1 MKKPRKQKNNMN
13 NDKPGPKKIANI
25 EKKAITDL
33 LNSVLKDHLLQQS
46 VYKNDKIKNIQS
58 LVSIISEYLGSFFII
73 GYDVS
78 GQPVNLIHA
87 TNQKDADALS
97 AAINRFIFQAIK
109 GPQNP
114 DEE

>member
-1 MKKPRKQKNNMN
+1 MRKPRKSKNNNMDN
-13 NDKPGPKKIANI
+13 KPEKKIANI
-25 EKKAITDL
+25 EKKEIQDL
-33 LNSVLKDHLLQQS
+33 LNSVLKDHILQQS
-46 VYKNDKIKNIQS
+46 IAKNNRIKSIQS

-97 AAINRFIFQAIK
+97 AAINRFIFQSMK
-109 GPQNP
+109 GPDKP
-114 DEE
+114 EDD

>member
-1 MKKPRKQKNNMN
+1 MDNNR
-13 NDKPGPKKIANI
+13 PGKKILNSD
-25 EKKAITDL
+25 KKEIQDL
-33 LNSVLKDHLLQQS
+33 LNSVLKDHILQQS
-46 VYKNDKIKNIQS
+46 IAKNNRIKSVQS

-97 AAINRFIFQAIK
+97 AAINRFIFQSMK
-109 GPQNP
+109 GP
-114 DEE
+114 DKSEED

>member
-1 MKKPRKQKNNMN
+1 MKKPRKRNNNMDN
-13 NDKPGPKKIANI
+13 NKPEKKLLNI
-25 EKKAITDL
+25 EKKEIQDL
-33 LNSVLKDHLLQQS
+33 LNSVLKDHILQQS
-46 VYKNDKIKNIQS
+46 ISKNNRIKSIQS

-97 AAINRFIFQAIK
+97 AAINRFIFQSIK
-109 GPQNP
+109 GPDKP
-114 DEE
+114 EDD